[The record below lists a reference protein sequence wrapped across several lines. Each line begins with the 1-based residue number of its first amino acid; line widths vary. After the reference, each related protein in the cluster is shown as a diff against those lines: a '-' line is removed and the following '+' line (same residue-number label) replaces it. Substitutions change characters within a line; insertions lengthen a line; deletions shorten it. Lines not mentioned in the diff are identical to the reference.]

1 MALVAWLVRGAVMF
15 TVSNEDVVAVRRA
28 FMRGGR
34 DGALSELRRRF
45 RGLTDKTAPT
55 VLDRMLAMPVPPHAV

>member
-1 MALVAWLVRGAVMF
+1 MF

>member
-1 MALVAWLVRGAVMF
+1 MF

-55 VLDRMLAMPVPPHAV
+55 VLDRMLAMPGPPYAV